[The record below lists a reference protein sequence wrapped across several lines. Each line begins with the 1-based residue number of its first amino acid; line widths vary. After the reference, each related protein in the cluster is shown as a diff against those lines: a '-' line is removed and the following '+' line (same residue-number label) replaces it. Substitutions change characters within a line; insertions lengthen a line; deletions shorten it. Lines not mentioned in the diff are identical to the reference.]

1 MMDKRYRKAAPPIV
15 QRLSVD
21 DGVLAL
27 LPGSDFSDNHGF
39 IVTGRRVEAP
49 AVAMALFQNVP
60 AWTAGLMRL
69 RNRVVEALGL
79 KTVALGAFPV
89 LCESPELVILG
100 LDDRHLDFRIVIRV
114 GECQRV
120 NVSTLVR
127 IHNRLGRAYL
137 AAVLP
142 FHRIIV
148 AESLKR
154 TAAEL
159 AVLRG
164 SH

>member
-1 MMDKRYRKAAPPIV
+1 V
-15 QRLSVD
+15 ERLSVD
-21 DGVLAL
+21 DGISAL
-27 LPGSDFSDNHGF
+27 LPGSDFADNYGF
-39 IVTGRRVEAP
+39 TVTGRQVDAP
-49 AVAMALFQNVP
+49 TVATALFQNAP
-60 AWTAGLMRL
+60 RWMAGLMRL
-69 RNRVVEALGL
+69 RNCVVEALGL
-79 KTVALGAFPV
+79 KSVALGAFPV

-100 LDDRHLDFRIVIRV
+100 LDDRHLDFRIAIRV

-137 AAVLP
+137 AAILP

-148 AESLKR
+148 TESLKR

-159 AVLRG
+159 AVPRSSLT
-164 SH
+164 